1 MFSKPESG
9 GFMKAFLASLAMLFV
24 FAVAPASAGD
34 GHSSEEY
41 SDGCGHYKKW
51 EDT

>member
-1 MFSKPESG
+1 
-9 GFMKAFLASLAMLFV
+9 MKAFLASLAMLFV

-34 GHSSEEY
+34 GHSSEDGE
-41 SDGCGHYKKW
+41 GCGHYKKW